1 VADKSTI
8 TTPLTEVQRKEQ
20 LKMNAQRYE
29 EEQMMLPED
38 LRGQYRFGIA
48 PSEGKK
54 LPHKLQRVLSLKS
67 AKGSE
72 INSYRV
78 RKYVE
83 KFGYHIADTGNS
95 AVQVAV
101 LTMRI
106 NNLLERAKKHVTDR
120 HNKYRLN
127 ILIQRRKGLLMHLK
141 KSNLDLYYQCL
152 KTIKLKDQVE
162 IYATK
167 LV

>member
-1 VADKSTI
+1 
-8 TTPLTEVQRKEQ
+8 
-20 LKMNAQRYE
+20 
-29 EEQMMLPED
+29 MLPED
-38 LRGQYRFGIA
+38 LRGQFRFGIPA
-48 PSEGKK
+48 SEAGK
-54 LPHKLQRVLSLKS
+54 LPSKLKRVLSLKN
-67 AKGSE
+67 ANGSE
-72 INSYRV
+72 INAFRV

-83 KFGYHIADTGNS
+83 QFGYHVSDTGNS

-127 ILIQRRKGLLMHLK
+127 ILIQRRKGLLKHLK
-141 KSNLDLYYQCL
+141 KNNLDLYYQCL

-167 LV
+167 LL